1 MPEAQGAPT
10 IIEDVTKIGS
20 VMYAKIIHTFS
31 HEGTLFQ
38 IVEESP
44 SGPERFTQEPKVVL
58 RSEWGISA
66 RIDGLG
72 ILPVR
77 VALDEIMKER
87 KEQVERIKENVA
99 RDA

>member
-1 MPEAQGAPT
+1 MFT
-10 IIEDVTKIGS
+10 
-20 VMYAKIIHTFS
+20 KIIHTFS

-44 SGPERFTQEPKVVL
+44 EGMARHTQQPKVKL

-66 RIDGLG
+66 EIDGFG

-87 KEQVERIKENVA
+87 KEQIERIKKNVA
-99 RDA
+99 KDGSATEDR